1 MLKKIANLY
10 FFFLINNIHLKKET
24 ITISIPC
31 SLEEK
36 SPQTKTKLQRDTITC
51 TYDVIMKS
59 ITLYT
64 NKKNKF

>member
-36 SPQTKTKLQRDTITC
+36 SPQTKTKLQ
-51 TYDVIMKS
+51 
-59 ITLYT
+59 
-64 NKKNKF
+64 